1 MKIDSEIYYN
11 QLQKKYSRKITLG
24 LSRIKRAL
32 TLLGNPQHRLK
43 NPINIIGSD
52 GKFSC
57 LTSLKYFIEANGKST
72 TTFISPHLYDLKSRI
87 WLKNRLITLNEI
99 KKYEKQINKLRVNLS
114 LFEVLTLIYILAAT
128 KTKSSY
134 NLVESG
140 LLFKKDSTNIFKNPL
155 LQACTNI
162 NKQHLEWITPATI
175 NEICKQKVG
184 YLSNQTNIY
193 IGKQKPKTLKI
204 IKGILRKNKSNI
216 TYPSRWK
223 IIYKRKKIYYKDNK
237 YKIHIRSN
245 YIHSKGLIDNL
256 GLAIKIALDLNI
268 KPEVIKKT
276 IPKIFFEGRLQY
288 ITKGKLRKYV
298 HKNEKILLDGAHSN
312 TSGKNLYDYLK
323 SLKIPIYCIWG
334 MQKNKFPKEFLKEF
348 KGMFKKIITV
358 KIPNEPNSCTADEL
372 KSIAIKQNYK
382 TQTADGIKEAL
393 KNVSSKEKKII
404 VVMGS
409 LYWCGLVL
417 KEN

>member
-24 LSRIKRAL
+24 LFRIKKAL

-87 WLKNRLITLNEI
+87 WLKNRFITLNEI
-99 KKYEKQINKLRVNLS
+99 KKYEKQIGKLRVNLS

-162 NKQHLEWITPATI
+162 NKQHLEWISPATI
-175 NEICKQKVG
+175 NEVCKQKVG
-184 YLSNQTNIY
+184 YLNNQTNIY

-204 IKGILRKNKSNI
+204 IKKILKKNKSKI
-216 TYPSRWK
+216 TYPSNWR
-223 IIYKRKKIYYKDNK
+223 IIFKKDNIYYKDQK
-237 YKIHIRSN
+237 HKITIRSN
-245 YIHSKGLIDNL
+245 YIHRKAKAKNFKNNQKD
-256 GLAIKIALDLNI
+256 
-268 KPEVIKKT
+268 IKK
-276 IPKIFFEGRLQY
+276 K
-288 ITKGKLRKYV
+288 
-298 HKNEKILLDGAHSN
+298 
-312 TSGKNLYDYLK
+312 
-323 SLKIPIYCIWG
+323 
-334 MQKNKFPKEFLKEF
+334 
-348 KGMFKKIITV
+348 
-358 KIPNEPNSCTADEL
+358 
-372 KSIAIKQNYK
+372 
-382 TQTADGIKEAL
+382 
-393 KNVSSKEKKII
+393 
-404 VVMGS
+404 
-409 LYWCGLVL
+409 
-417 KEN
+417 